1 MKTKLLCAAATAA
14 LALTTA
20 QASVAELEGAWD
32 NAKPAA
38 GGLAE
43 FDIKFDGGAGF
54 VVRGAASCAPRPCD
68 LGSATGYALVPPGR
82 KNVSRDA
89 IGISAGFEGGDATRQ
104 VIATVAGKDRL
115 QVVLIQ
121 SYRDGR
127 PATYTSETFRRA
139 DRRGGGGG
147 GGAMAE
153 CSSSGNLR
161 IRYDNGEW
169 VLAGS
174 NGQVAAFDTPD
185 EAGFARFA
193 LQSQGL
199 SEYCTIEDGGFEYWT
214 KADGSLPR
222 GAVSGEYCTQL
233 GAISVRQR
241 GRAWQVQSG
250 RNTLYE
256 VNDRGVADE
265 IAGTLVDAR
274 AAAQCF
280 VGDPGRGLTYFRR

>member
-1 MKTKLLCAAATAA
+1 MKTSLLCAAATAA
-14 LALTTA
+14 LTIATA
-20 QASVAELEGAWD
+20 QASVAELEGTWD
-32 NAKPAA
+32 NAKPSS

-43 FDIKFDGGAGF
+43 FDITFDGGAGF
-54 VVRGAASCAPRPCD
+54 VVRGAASCSPRPCD

-82 KNVSRDA
+82 NNVKRDA

-104 VIATVAGKDRL
+104 VIATVSGKDRL

-127 PATYTSETFRRA
+127 PATFTSETFRRA
-139 DRRGGGGG
+139 DRRGGGV
-147 GGAMAE
+147 AAE
-153 CSSSGNLR
+153 CVSSGNLR

-169 VLAGS
+169 VLSGS
-174 NGQVAAFDTPD
+174 NGPVAAFDTPD

-199 SEYCTIEDGGFEYWT
+199 SEYCTIEAGGFEYWT
-214 KADGSLPR
+214 KPDGSLPR
-222 GAVSGEYCTQL
+222 GSVSGEYCVQL

-250 RNTLYE
+250 RETLYE

-265 IAGTLVDAR
+265 IASTLVDTR
-274 AAAQCF
+274 AGAQCF